1 MERPTHE
8 VEYEQMLLSRHT
20 FLSRRGGRRQ
30 DGVLERSAYI
40 LLSRIRVQ
48 GPMSIGELSEAFGL
62 DASTLNRQTAAAM
75 RAGLVERIPDPAG
88 GMARKFR
95 LTDEGRRLLD
105 EEREGIVE
113 VLDRVMADWSDDD
126 IAAFAGYLRRFN
138 HGIERIGGRPWPRP
152 VAAPGERGD

>member
-1 MERPTHE
+1 MTKPTHE

-20 FLSRRGGRRQ
+20 FLNQRGGRRK
-30 DGVLERSAYI
+30 DGLLERSAYI

-75 RAGLVERIPDPAG
+75 RAGLVDRVQDPGG

-95 LTDEGRRLLD
+95 ITEVGERMLD
-105 EEREGIVE
+105 EEREGIVRALDE
-113 VLDRVMADWSDDD
+113 VMTDWSAEDVR
-126 IAAFAGYLRRFN
+126 AFAGYLRRFN
-138 HGIERIGGRPWPRP
+138 TGIERLGGRPWPR
-152 VAAPGERGD
+152 EE

>member
-1 MERPTHE
+1 METPTHE

-20 FLSRRGGRRQ
+20 FLNQRGGRRNNS
-30 DGVLERSAYI
+30 LMERSAYI

-75 RAGLVERIPDPAG
+75 RAGLIERIPDPEG

-95 LTDEGRRLLD
+95 LTDEGTRLLD
-105 EEREGIVE
+105 AEREGIVE
-113 VLDRVMADWSDDD
+113 ILDRVMQDWSDDD
-126 IAAFAGYLRRFN
+126 IAAFAGFLRRFN
-138 HGIERIGGRPWPRP
+138 NGIEAIGGRPWPRP
-152 VAAPGERGD
+152 

>member
-1 MERPTHE
+1 METPTHE

-20 FLSRRGGRRQ
+20 FLNQGGGRRTNS
-30 DGVLERSAYI
+30 LMERSAYI
-40 LLSRIRVQ
+40 LLSRIRIQ

-75 RAGLVERIPDPAG
+75 RAGLIERIPDPEG

-95 LTDEGRRLLD
+95 LTDEGARLLD
-105 EEREGIVE
+105 SEREGIVDI
-113 VLDRVMADWSDDD
+113 LDQVMTDWSDED

-138 HGIERIGGRPWPRP
+138 HGIEAIGGRPWPRP
-152 VAAPGERGD
+152 